1 MTSSQ
6 SRAAAAPFPGE
17 GDAAGDTPHVAAYSE
32 EAISMLQER
41 MASAVVDVLSGRRPQ
56 HLADPEMWAHRRTV
70 PCTA

>member
-1 MTSSQ
+1 
-6 SRAAAAPFPGE
+6 
-17 GDAAGDTPHVAAYSE
+17 
-32 EAISMLQER
+32 MLQER